1 MARKRPTPATPTVLA
16 HKKASVSV
24 HRNGVSIEVSDVPAE
39 DCGIATKELLDV
51 FRTLVRAG
59 YDELVLDAGSA
70 HAGAFGDFSDEEG
83 VATEV
88 EEPTLRPPR
97 RVGFSA

>member
-24 HRNGVSIEVSDVPAE
+24 HRNGVSIE
-39 DCGIATKELLDV
+39 ELLDV